1 MAGSSFLHSWRGD
14 LFCSRLI
21 FCETGPVVLQR
32 TVRPYNG
39 DLPLP
44 HDFESAL
51 QKLQF
56 CLLKIFWDWT
66 SHIIN
71 REQILRGKQSH
82 RGTNVINRYLF
93 AMKYNLTTY
102 FHGIWKKPK
111 ESGWKSIPKVNPSK
125 IGIGSC
131 HGLFLCVKCVFQICI
146 FVFAPLTHGNMIS
159 DILEQSFATK
169 CDQMKHKSVGKCSL

>member
-111 ESGWKSIPKVNPSK
+111 ESGWKASQKSTLLKLALAVVM
-125 IGIGSC
+125 GC
-131 HGLFLCVKCVFQICI
+131 FCVSNVYFK
-146 FVFAPLTHGNMIS
+146 FVFLYLHLWHMGM
-159 DILEQSFATK
+159 
-169 CDQMKHKSVGKCSL
+169 